1 MVPVEDL
8 LAQPI
13 LQTSPTTDLN
23 DLANN
28 PADLARLR
36 PKTQWPHDDSPPKRP
51 SRFGELFVPS
61 FLRSFVPSF
70 LRSFVPSFLRPFVF
84 TSANR
89 LFGMH
94 KTPELAGLAGRV
106 GDWYKPAMPDVNL
119 KALLEVALEAAH
131 VGGRR
136 TLAHF
141 NANVDVEHKPDN
153 TPVTVADRDAET
165 VIRSI
170 IHQYFPTHD
179 ILGEEHGRS
188 GGDPDYTWIVDPIDG
203 TKSFIHGVPL
213 YGTVVGCLVKNQ
225 PLVGAVSLPPLGEL
239 YGAAAGLGATLNG
252 RACRVS
258 SVDRLEDATL
268 LAGSIVRAIK
278 RSDAFENLEHHVK
291 LTRGWGDVFG
301 YMLVASGRAE
311 IMLDPTISLWDI
323 AGVAPIIR
331 EAGGSFTNWAGQD
344 TVNGPDACATNAHLK
359 QTVLNVLAHEKRKT

>member
-1 MVPVEDL
+1 MPEVP
-8 LAQPI
+8 
-13 LQTSPTTDLN
+13 
-23 DLANN
+23 
-28 PADLARLR
+28 
-36 PKTQWPHDDSPPKRP
+36 
-51 SRFGELFVPS
+51 
-61 FLRSFVPSF
+61 
-70 LRSFVPSFLRPFVF
+70 
-84 TSANR
+84 
-89 LFGMH
+89 
-94 KTPELAGLAGRV
+94 
-106 GDWYKPAMPDVNL
+106 L
-119 KALLEVALEAAH
+119 KQLLEVALEAAH

-170 IHQYFPTHD
+170 IQRYFPTHD
-179 ILGEEHGRS
+179 ILGEEHGRT
-188 GGDPDYTWIVDPIDG
+188 GGDPDYTWVVDPIDG

-225 PLVGAVSLPPLGEL
+225 PLIGAVSLPPLGEL

-258 SVDRLEDATL
+258 SVDQLQDATL

-278 RSDAFENLEHHVK
+278 RSDAFEHLEQHVK

-323 AGVAPIIR
+323 AGIAPIIR
-331 EAGGSFTNWAGQD
+331 EAGGSFTNWAGLN
-344 TVNGPDACATNAHLK
+344 TVNGPDCCATNAHLK
-359 QTVLNVLAHEKRKT
+359 QTVLDVLSREKRKA